1 MCEGKK
7 IFLRLMSD
15 NRSSGTATNPIFVLN
30 RPIEGIKSY
39 QIKQFMIDTENITS
53 KFMNINSP
61 ELSGIIED
69 NLQGSYN
76 SVTQTIMSVDTGA
89 NVFNLMNTFEN
100 PKYHCPKSR
109 LNKISFN
116 FQNEG
121 CTGSVAGLTTQKW
134 TMLIEFTY

>member
-7 IFLRLMSD
+7 TFLRLISD
-15 NRSSGTATNPIFVLN
+15 NRSSGTATNPKFILN
-30 RPIEGIKSY
+30 RTIEGIKSY
-39 QIKQFMIDTENITS
+39 QIKQFMIDISNISS

-76 SVTQTIMSVDTGA
+76 SVTQTIMSVDTGV
-89 NVFNLMNTFEN
+89 NVINIINTFEN
-100 PKYHCPKSR
+100 PKYQCPKSR
-109 LNKISFN
+109 LNTITLD

-121 CTGSVAGLTTQKW
+121 CTGSVDGLTTQKW
-134 TMLIEFTY
+134 NMLIEFTH